1 MTCKTKLVKGHFIP
15 ARWRASKISEK
26 ANTAHFCAGV
36 GGGGG
41 GTRNTSPFPKQKVL
55 NFSWF
60 VSHHS
65 ASGDI
70 SRGFLRDPQRRWD
83 VVLER
88 EKNTVAREVK

>member
-26 ANTAHFCAGV
+26 ANTAHFCAGGWE
-36 GGGGG
+36 GGA
-41 GTRNTSPFPKQKVL
+41 RNTSHFPKQNVL

-60 VSHHS
+60 ASHHS
-65 ASGDI
+65 ALGAI
-70 SRGFLRDPQRRWD
+70 SRGFHRDPQRRWD
-83 VVLER
+83 AVLER